1 MSLNSMINTCWDGA
15 GLSYLDCHSS
25 SSSVAPLYIIFVRG
39 KGGVRKM
46 LKFIFGMII
55 PLCIFIYTISFG
67 RWMHQ
72 KRQIGGAVSAYILA
86 CIGIAVS
93 GAVLWRLLV

>member
-1 MSLNSMINTCWDGA
+1 
-15 GLSYLDCHSS
+15 
-25 SSSVAPLYIIFVRG
+25 
-39 KGGVRKM
+39 M